1 MKYLPL
7 VLLVLVS
14 CKRYDDGP
22 TFSLRSPEKRLYQKW
37 TVAVVEGNTL
47 YGIWEPG
54 TTWNIK
60 KGFINI
66 SDPNGTTITFLSKLN
81 KDKTEMQIEY
91 VDGTSVDFDL
101 EIIRLTSKELQLKNT
116 DGSSAYLKAD

>member
-1 MKYLPL
+1 
-7 VLLVLVS
+7 
-14 CKRYDDGP
+14 
-22 TFSLRSPEKRLYQKW
+22 
-37 TVAVVEGNTL
+37 L